1 MPDAALRETLPRRD
15 DPAIPASWPGPP
27 RTTQSRKTAMPNA
40 RLRPSRRQLL
50 AGAVLSAL
58 ALQAGTATAS
68 EVTVDGYS
76 FTEAATVG
84 GQNLVLNGVAS
95 SSILSTRSSI
105 VAFYLASKQKT
116 TEAATTL
123 KGAKRIQFYMVRTV
137 SARDL
142 SNALLDRI
150 RQNVS
155 PEEFRANIIATAQLG
170 TVFSTIPRINKGD
183 KVVIDYLPATAS
195 TEFTLN
201 GQKIGETIQGEA
213 FFPMMMKVWI
223 GPKVRD
229 TTRDGLLGL
238 TAPESR

>member
-1 MPDAALRETLPRRD
+1 MTNTL
-15 DPAIPASWPGPP
+15 
-27 RTTQSRKTAMPNA
+27 SRPCA
-40 RLRPSRRQLL
+40 PSRRQLL
-50 AGAVLSAL
+50 AGFVLSAC
-58 ALQAGTATAS
+58 ALYGVKASAS
-68 EVTVDGYS
+68 EVQLDGYS
-76 FTEAATVG
+76 FPDTATVG
-84 GQNLVLNGVAS
+84 GQNLVLNGVAA
-95 SSILSTRSSI
+95 SSILSTRSS
-105 VAFYLASKQKT
+105 VVGFYLPSKQKT
-116 TEAATTL
+116 METATAV
-123 KGAKRIQFYMVRTV
+123 KGPKRIQFYMVRNV

-155 PEEFRANIIATAQLG
+155 REEFGANIIATAQLG
-170 TVFSTIPRINKGD
+170 TVFSTIPRISKGD

-201 GQKIGETIQGEA
+201 GQKIGDTIQGEA

-238 TAPESR
+238 TEAP

>member
-1 MPDAALRETLPRRD
+1 MTHPHT
-15 DPAIPASWPGPP
+15 
-27 RTTQSRKTAMPNA
+27 
-40 RLRPSRRQLL
+40 SRRQLL
-50 AGAVLSAL
+50 AGFVLSAC
-58 ALQAGTATAS
+58 ALQAAPALAS
-68 EVTVDGYS
+68 EVQLDGYS
-76 FTEAATVG
+76 FPDTATVA
-84 GQNLVLNGVAS
+84 GQNLVLNGVAA

-105 VAFYLASKQKT
+105 VGFYLPSKQKT
-116 TEAATTL
+116 TEAATTV

-155 PEEFRANIIATAQLG
+155 PEEFRANIVSTAQLG

-183 KVVIDYLPATAS
+183 KVVIDYTPATAS

-201 GQKIGETIQGEA
+201 GQKIGETIQGES

>member
-1 MPDAALRETLPRRD
+1 MPHSLPRLTR
-15 DPAIPASWPGPP
+15 
-27 RTTQSRKTAMPNA
+27 
-40 RLRPSRRQLL
+40 RPLL
-50 AGAVLSAL
+50 AGFVLSAL
-58 ALQAGTATAS
+58 ALHAVTATAS
-68 EVTVDGYS
+68 EVQVDGYS
-76 FTEAATVG
+76 FPETASVG
-84 GQNLVLNGVAS
+84 GANLVLNGVAS
-95 SSILSTRSSI
+95 SSILSTRSSV
-105 VAFYLASKQKT
+105 VAFYLPSKQKT
-116 TEAATTL
+116 TEAATTV
-123 KGAKRIQFYMVRTV
+123 KGPKRIQFYMVRTV

-155 PEEFRANIIATAQLG
+155 SEEFRANIIATAQLG

-238 TAPESR
+238 TTAESR

>member
-1 MPDAALRETLPRRD
+1 MSQSQFNPARRYLLVAALAAALP
-15 DPAIPASWPGPP
+15 
-27 RTTQSRKTAMPNA
+27 
-40 RLRPSRRQLL
+40 L
-50 AGAVLSAL
+50 AHAA
-58 ALQAGTATAS
+58 
-68 EVTVDGYS
+68 EVQVDGYS
-76 FTEAATVG
+76 FTDTATVG
-84 GQNLVLNGVAS
+84 GQNLVLNGTAP

-105 VAFYLASKQKT
+105 VGFYLPSKQKT
-116 TEAATTL
+116 AESAVAV
-123 KGAKRIQFYMVRTV
+123 KGAKRIQFYMVRSV

-183 KVVIDYLPATAS
+183 KVVIDYLPATQT

-201 GQKIGETIQGEA
+201 GQKVGDTIQGEA

-223 GPKVRD
+223 GPKIRD
-229 TTRDGLLGL
+229 STRDGLLGIGGGE
-238 TAPESR
+238 AR

>member
-1 MPDAALRETLPRRD
+1 M
-15 DPAIPASWPGPP
+15 S
-27 RTTQSRKTAMPNA
+27 QS
-40 RLRPSRRQLL
+40 PSRSARRRLL
-50 AGAVLSAL
+50 VGALLVAV
-58 ALQAGTATAS
+58 GTASLPVAQAA
-68 EVTVDGYS
+68 EVQLDGYS
-76 FTEAATVG
+76 FADTATVA
-84 GQNLVLNGVAS
+84 GQNLVLNGVAP
-95 SSILSTRSSI
+95 SSILSTRSS
-105 VAFYLASKQKT
+105 VVGFYLPSKQKT
-116 TEAATTL
+116 PEGATGV
-123 KGAKRIQFYMVRTV
+123 KGAKRIQFYMVRNV

-150 RQNVS
+150 RQNVP

-183 KVVIDYLPATAS
+183 KVVIDYLPATQS

-229 TTRDGLLGL
+229 TTRDGLLGISGE
-238 TAPESR
+238 AR

>member
-1 MPDAALRETLPRRD
+1 
-15 DPAIPASWPGPP
+15 
-27 RTTQSRKTAMPNA
+27 MPNS
-40 RLRPSRRQLL
+40 LPSISRRPLL
-50 AGAVLSAL
+50 ASLGLCALLLHTAHAL
-58 ALQAGTATAS
+58 ASDVQLDGYAFPDTATVA
-68 EVTVDGYS
+68 
-76 FTEAATVG
+76 

-95 SSILSTRSSI
+95 SSILSTRSS
-105 VAFYLASKQKT
+105 VVGFYLPSKQKT
-116 TEAATTL
+116 TETATTV
-123 KGAKRIQFYMVRTV
+123 KGPKRIQFYMVRTV

-155 PEEFRANIIATAQLG
+155 TEEFRANIISTAQLG

-183 KVVIDYLPATAS
+183 KVVIDYIPATAS

-229 TTRDGLLGL
+229 TTREGLLGL
-238 TAPESR
+238 AAAEAR

>member
-1 MPDAALRETLPRRD
+1 MSQSQFNSARRRLWVGGF
-15 DPAIPASWPGPP
+15 A
-27 RTTQSRKTAMPNA
+27 TAC
-40 RLRPSRRQLL
+40 
-50 AGAVLSAL
+50 AL
-58 ALQAGTATAS
+58 ALPWAHAS
-68 EVTVDGYS
+68 EVQVDGYS
-76 FTEAATVG
+76 FTETATVG
-84 GQNLVLNGVAS
+84 GQNLVLNGTAS

-105 VAFYLASKQKT
+105 VGFYLPSKQKT
-116 TEAATTL
+116 ADAAIAV
-123 KGAKRIQFYMVRTV
+123 KGAKRIQFYMVRNV

-155 PEEFRANIIATAQLG
+155 PEEFRANIVATAQLG

-183 KVVIDYLPATAS
+183 KVVIDYVPATQS

-223 GPKVRD
+223 GPKIRD
-229 TTRDGLLGL
+229 STREGLLGG
-238 TAPESR
+238 ASS

>member
-1 MPDAALRETLPRRD
+1 MTNDF
-15 DPAIPASWPGPP
+15 
-27 RTTQSRKTAMPNA
+27 SRH
-40 RLRPSRRQLL
+40 SRRGLL
-50 AGAVLSAL
+50 LSLVLSAS
-58 ALQAGTATAS
+58 ALHWAAANAA
-68 EVTVDGYS
+68 EVQMDGYS
-76 FTEAATVG
+76 FPETASVG
-84 GQNLVLNGVAS
+84 GQNLLLNGVAA
-95 SSILSTRSSI
+95 SSILSTRST
-105 VAFYLASKQKT
+105 VVGFYLPSKQQT
-116 TEAATTL
+116 TEAATAV
-123 KGAKRIQFYMVRTV
+123 KGPKRILFYMVRTV

-155 PEEFRANIIATAQLG
+155 SEEFRANIIATAQLG

-183 KVVIDYLPATAS
+183 KVVIDYFPATQS

-229 TTRDGLLGL
+229 TTRNGLLGL

>member
-1 MPDAALRETLPRRD
+1 MPHSLPR
-15 DPAIPASWPGPP
+15 
-27 RTTQSRKTAMPNA
+27 
-40 RLRPSRRQLL
+40 LSRRLLL
-50 AGAVLSAL
+50 AGSALSAL
-58 ALQAGTATAS
+58 ALHAGIAAAS
-68 EVTVDGYS
+68 DVQVDGYS
-76 FTEAATVG
+76 FPDTATVG

-105 VAFYLASKQKT
+105 VAFYLPSKQKT
-116 TEAATTL
+116 TEAATTV

-155 PEEFRANIIATAQLG
+155 TEEFRANIISTAQLG

-183 KVVIDYLPATAS
+183 KVVIDYLPGTAG

-229 TTRDGLLGL
+229 TTREGLLGL
-238 TAPESR
+238 TGSDAR

>member
-1 MPDAALRETLPRRD
+1 
-15 DPAIPASWPGPP
+15 
-27 RTTQSRKTAMPNA
+27 MPNSLS
-40 RLRPSRRQLL
+40 RISRRPLL
-50 AGAVLSAL
+50 AGLVMSAL
-58 ALQAGTATAS
+58 VLIAAPAS
-68 EVTVDGYS
+68 ASDVLVDGYAFPETAS
-76 FTEAATVG
+76 VG

-95 SSILSTRSSI
+95 SSILSTRSS
-105 VAFYLASKQKT
+105 VVGFYLPSKQKT
-116 TEAATTL
+116 TETATAV

-155 PEEFRANIIATAQLG
+155 TEEFRANIISTAQLG

-238 TAPESR
+238 TSADAR

>member
-1 MPDAALRETLPRRD
+1 MPHSFPR
-15 DPAIPASWPGPP
+15 
-27 RTTQSRKTAMPNA
+27 
-40 RLRPSRRQLL
+40 LSRRLLL
-50 AGAVLSAL
+50 AASALSAL
-58 ALQAGTATAS
+58 VLHAGIAAAS
-68 EVTVDGYS
+68 DVQVDGYS
-76 FTEAATVG
+76 FPDTATVG

-105 VAFYLASKQKT
+105 VAFYLPSKQKT
-116 TEAATTL
+116 TEAATTV

-155 PEEFRANIIATAQLG
+155 TEEFRANIISTAQLG

-183 KVVIDYLPATAS
+183 KVVIDYLPATAG

-229 TTRDGLLGL
+229 TTREGLLGL
-238 TAPESR
+238 TGGDAR